1 MTDDIIGMNDMGA
14 IFEVTDRFGIDR
26 ESVSV
31 PLEKEGDG
39 RVERLSDGGLEITVP
54 ATIPI
59 REWTSTLEAELKR
72 SGFEISTIPEDE
84 A

>member
-1 MTDDIIGMNDMGA
+1 MTDDIIGMKDMGA

-39 RVERLSDGGLEITVP
+39 HVERLSDGSLEITVP
-54 ATIPI
+54 ASIPTQ
-59 REWTSTLEAELKR
+59 EWIDTLEAEVKR
-72 SGFEISTIPEDE
+72 LGFEISSRPEDE
-84 A
+84 M